1 MFSLS
6 SFLAVALAGGASAF
20 TPSGF
25 EPASS
30 ENLTVAYG
38 SKLAVNG
45 IQMLR
50 ADTASAPILGTTT
63 KMTGTYTVMMVD
75 PDIPS
80 SKAGDS
86 TSQFL
91 HWMQSGLTSANTTTT
106 IDGQKIYELVNE
118 KDTPAFATYLQPNP
132 PNIAPTTH
140 RYTQLLFNTT
150 NMNMSLTTLQMAGKN
165 RGGFN
170 AADVAKSARLTVIMG
185 NSFNVS
191 FADKETSNTG
201 TSTESSGG
209 KSSESSSGASSEY
222 SNKPSTGTSS
232 GASSEYS
239 NMPSTETSGGSSSEY
254 SNKPSGGKSSGT
266 SSGAS
271 TKYSNRPSSGT
282 TSGTLTGTSNDSTFR
297 ASLSCTGSSRSNSSL
312 TSSSTLTSDATSK
325 SNSTSI
331 TNGNTT
337 SSTTGLA
344 QSTGGAA
351 GIGSGK
357 GGILSLLVA
366 MAAAVALL

>member
-1 MFSLS
+1 MFCLC
-6 SFLAVALAGGASAF
+6 SFFAVALAGRASAF

-38 SKLAVNG
+38 SKLAING

-50 ADTASAPILGTTT
+50 ADTASAPILGTAT

-80 SKAGDS
+80 SKAGNS

-106 IDGQKIYELVNE
+106 IDGQKIY
-118 KDTPAFATYLQPNP
+118 D
-132 PNIAPTTH
+132 
-140 RYTQLLFNTT
+140 
-150 NMNMSLTTLQMAGKN
+150 
-165 RGGFN
+165 
-170 AADVAKSARLTVIMG
+170 
-185 NSFNVS
+185 
-191 FADKETSNTG
+191 
-201 TSTESSGG
+201 
-209 KSSESSSGASSEY
+209 
-222 SNKPSTGTSS
+222 
-232 GASSEYS
+232 
-239 NMPSTETSGGSSSEY
+239 
-254 SNKPSGGKSSGT
+254 
-266 SSGAS
+266 
-271 TKYSNRPSSGT
+271 
-282 TSGTLTGTSNDSTFR
+282 
-297 ASLSCTGSSRSNSSL
+297 L

-331 TNGNTT
+331 TNSNTT
-337 SSTTGLA
+337 SSTPGLA

-357 GGILSLLVA
+357 GGILSLLIA
-366 MAAAVALL
+366 MAAAIALL

>member
-1 MFSLS
+1 MLSLS
-6 SFLAVALAGGASAF
+6 SFFAVALAGGASAF
-20 TPSGF
+20 TPPGF

-30 ENLTVAYG
+30 QNLIVAYD

-50 ADTASAPILGTTT
+50 AGDVIPLTVQKLDTNGIPDTASAPILGTTT
-63 KMTGTYTVMMVD
+63 KLTGTYTVMMVD

-80 SKAGDS
+80 SKGGDS

-106 IDGQKIYELVNE
+106 IGGQKIYQLTNE

-140 RYTQLLFNTT
+140 RYTELLFNTT
-150 NMNMSLTTLQMAGKN
+150 NMNMSLATLQMAGKN
-165 RGGFN
+165 RGNFN
-170 AADVAKSARLTVIMG
+170 AADVAKSAKLKVIMG

-191 FADKETSNTG
+191 FADKGTSSTG
-201 TSTESSGG
+201 TSTESS
-209 KSSESSSGASSEY
+209 SG
-222 SNKPSTGTSS
+222 
-232 GASSEYS
+232 
-239 NMPSTETSGGSSSEY
+239 TSGGSSSEY
-254 SNKPSGGKSSGT
+254 SNKPSSGT
-266 SSGAS
+266 SGGAS
-271 TKYSNRPSSGT
+271 SEYSNKPSSGT

-297 ASLSCTGSSRSNSSL
+297 ASLSCTGSSPSNSKL
-312 TSSSTLTSDATSK
+312 NSSTTLTSDATSK

-331 TNGNTT
+331 TNSNTT
-337 SSTTGLA
+337 STNPGLA

-366 MAAAVALL
+366 LAAAVLLL

>member
-1 MFSLS
+1 MISLS
-6 SFLAVALAGGASAF
+6 SFFAVALAGGASAF
-20 TPSGF
+20 TPPGF

-30 ENLTVAYG
+30 QNLIVAYD

-45 IQMLR
+45 IQILR

-63 KMTGTYTVMMVD
+63 KLTGTYTVMMVD

-80 SKAGDS
+80 SKGGDI

-106 IDGQKIYELVNE
+106 IGGQKIYQLTNE

-140 RYTQLLFNTT
+140 RYTELLFNTT
-150 NMNMSLTTLQMAGKN
+150 NMNMSLATLQMAGKN
-165 RGGFN
+165 RGNFN
-170 AADVAKSARLTVIMG
+170 AADVAKSAKLKVIMG

-191 FADKETSNTG
+191 FADKGTSSTG
-201 TSTESSGG
+201 MSTESSGV
-209 KSSESSSGASSEY
+209 S
-222 SNKPSTGTSS
+222 
-232 GASSEYS
+232 
-239 NMPSTETSGGSSSEY
+239 SGGSSSEY
-254 SNKPSGGKSSGT
+254 SNRPSSGISGGSS
-266 SSGAS
+266 SE
-271 TKYSNRPSSGT
+271 YSNRPSSGT
-282 TSGTLTGTSNDSTFR
+282 SSEYSNRPSSGTSSGTLTGTSNDSTFR
-297 ASLSCTGSSRSNSSL
+297 ASLSCTGSSPSNSKL
-312 TSSSTLTSDATSK
+312 NSSTTLTSDATSK

-331 TNGNTT
+331 TNSNTT
-337 SSTTGLA
+337 STNPGLA

-357 GGILSLLVA
+357 GGILSLLVVLP
-366 MAAAVALL
+366 AAVLLL

>member
-1 MFSLS
+1 MFCLCSL
-6 SFLAVALAGGASAF
+6 FAVALAGRASAF

-38 SKLAVNG
+38 SKLAING

-50 ADTASAPILGTTT
+50 ADTASAPILGTAT

-80 SKAGDS
+80 SKAGNS

-118 KDTPAFATYLQPNP
+118 KNTPAFATYLQPNP

-150 NMNMSLTTLQMAGKN
+150 NMNMSLATFQIAGKD
-165 RGGFN
+165 RGNFN
-170 AADVAKSARLTVIMG
+170 AADVAKGANLTVIMG

-191 FADKETSNTG
+191 FADKEMSNTG
-201 TSTESSGG
+201 TSTETSGG
-209 KSSESSSGASSEY
+209 KSSGASSGASSEY
-222 SNKPSTGTSS
+222 SNKPLS
-232 GASSEYS
+232 G
-239 NMPSTETSGGSSSEY
+239 TSGGSSIGY
-254 SNKPSGGKSSGT
+254 SNRPSGGKSSGT
-266 SSGAS
+266 SSGA
-271 TKYSNRPSSGT
+271 
-282 TSGTLTGTSNDSTFR
+282 LTGTSNDYTFC

-331 TNGNTT
+331 TNSNTT
-337 SSTTGLA
+337 SSTPGLA

-357 GGILSLLVA
+357 GGILSLLIA
-366 MAAAVALL
+366 MAAAIALL

>member
-1 MFSLS
+1 MLSLS
-6 SFLAVALAGGASAF
+6 SFFAVALAGGASAF
-20 TPSGF
+20 TPPGF

-30 ENLTVAYG
+30 QNLIVAYD

-63 KMTGTYTVMMVD
+63 KLTGTYTVMMVD

-80 SKAGDS
+80 SKGGDS

-106 IDGQKIYELVNE
+106 IGGQKIYELINE

-140 RYTQLLFNTT
+140 RYTELLFNTT
-150 NMNMSLTTLQMAGKN
+150 NMNMSVATLQMAGKN
-165 RGGFN
+165 RGNFN
-170 AADVAKSARLTVIMG
+170 AADVAKSAKLKVIMG

-191 FADKETSNTG
+191 FADKGTSSTG
-201 TSTESSGG
+201 TSTESSGV
-209 KSSESSSGASSEY
+209 S
-222 SNKPSTGTSS
+222 
-232 GASSEYS
+232 
-239 NMPSTETSGGSSSEY
+239 SGGSSSEY
-254 SNKPSGGKSSGT
+254 SNKPSSGTSGGASSEYSNKPSSGT
-266 SSGAS
+266 SGGAS
-271 TKYSNRPSSGT
+271 SEYSNRPSSGT

-297 ASLSCTGSSRSNSSL
+297 ASLSCTGLSPSNSKL
-312 TSSSTLTSDATSK
+312 NSSTTLTSDATSK

-331 TNGNTT
+331 TNSNTT
-337 SSTTGLA
+337 STTPGLA
-344 QSTGGAA
+344 QSTGGVA

-366 MAAAVALL
+366 LAAAVSLL